1 MVRKTEKAAG
11 AGYPVEFIKD
21 AFAEGAD
28 QLAAMLANL
37 AGEKPYKL
45 LLVADQNVVSRTD
58 GLGLKIGKF
67 IQGRGI
73 RLASRAI
80 VLGGGE
86 KIKADGLQS
95 ALRVARGILDA
106 KLGKD
111 DIVLVLGGGTL
122 LDVVGWAAA
131 QVRGGVKVFRV
142 PTTVASMVDGAFADN
157 AALDS
162 ENVKDAFRIRS
173 VPAAVV
179 IDTSFNATILDG
191 VWRGGVA
198 EAIRVAL
205 AGDAT
210 LFRKIAKNAEALR
223 ERDAALLEEVI
234 VAAAKSR
241 QKKGDSTMALW
252 CASRLEAMSGYKLP
266 HGYAI
271 AMGLRVDAA
280 YAARRGLLS
289 AEDHAVL
296 CKALSDCG
304 AMDGLVHSSHLL
316 SQADSLMFGLD
327 AWRLATGSA
336 AVSVPAGPGKV
347 AVEETPDVGI
357 YRDAVKDLLGEISSV
372 PAENGGEGVSK

>member
-1 MVRKTEKAAG
+1 MPRKTEKTVET
-11 AGYPVEFIKD
+11 GYPVEFIKD

-28 QLAAMLANL
+28 QLAALLAKL
-37 AGEKPYKL
+37 AGEQPYKL

-67 IQGRGI
+67 IQGQGI

-95 ALRVARGILDA
+95 AMRVARGMLDA

-131 QVRGGVKVFRV
+131 QVRGGVKVLRM
-142 PTTVASMVDGAFADN
+142 PTTVASMVDGAFAN
-157 AALDS
+157 CAALDS
-162 ENVKDAFRIRS
+162 ENVKDAFRLRS

-179 IDTSFNATILDG
+179 IDSTFNATVLDG

-198 EAIRVAL
+198 EAIRIAL
-205 AGDAT
+205 AGDAP
-210 LFRKIAKNAEALR
+210 LLRKIARNAEALR
-223 ERDAALLEEVI
+223 NRDAALLEEI
-234 VAAAKSR
+234 VAAAAKTR
-241 QKKGDSTMALW
+241 QKKGECALALW
-252 CASRLEAMSGYKLP
+252 SASRLEAMSGYKMP
-266 HGYAI
+266 HGYAV
-271 AMGLRVDAA
+271 AMGLRLEIA
-280 YAARRGLLS
+280 YALRRSLLKE
-289 AEDHAVL
+289 EDHDLV
-296 CKALSDCG
+296 CKALQDCG
-304 AMDGLVHSSHLL
+304 ALDAISHSAHLL

-336 AVSVPAGPGKV
+336 AIQVPNGLGKTMMEEAPDAGV
-347 AVEETPDVGI
+347 
-357 YRDAVKDLLGEISSV
+357 YREILKGLSDSI
-372 PAENGGEGVSK
+372 AGASKQG